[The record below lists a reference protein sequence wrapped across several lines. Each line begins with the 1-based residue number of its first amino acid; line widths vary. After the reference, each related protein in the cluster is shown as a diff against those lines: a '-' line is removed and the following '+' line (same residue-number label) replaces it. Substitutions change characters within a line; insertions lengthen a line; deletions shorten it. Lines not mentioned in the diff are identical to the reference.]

1 MSQAL
6 KEIGLKKSFK
16 YILGLFQLTVLK
28 IVLLPPNVRR
38 MLLNLYGADVG
49 IETLIHPITFI
60 NIYRRGFKGLA
71 CGRYC
76 FVGEECLL
84 DLADGT
90 RLTPIPIETRILRT
104 PVPPELAGTPL
115 AFLVE
120 STPTPTQMLAFTP
133 RPQYEAYGA
142 GIAALQRGDY
152 EQAAEYM
159 RQVLDLDFPLLSDW
173 NGDAV
178 RGLGVGH
185 EYRGMQDVPT
195 RSVFLV
201 GRDGIIRGAWRYA
214 SSEVPDFDEL
224 LEAARSLS

>member
-84 DLADGT
+84 DLADGIELGDNVT
-90 RLTPIPIETRILRT
+90 LAPRVTILTHIN
-104 PVPPELAGTPL
+104 VGYKHHPL
-115 AFLVE
+115 
-120 STPTPTQMLAFTP
+120 Q
-133 RPQYEAYGA
+133 
-142 GIAALQRGDY
+142 
-152 EQAAEYM
+152 EY
-159 RQVLDLDFPLLSDW
+159 FP
-173 NGDAV
+173 
-178 RGLGVGH
+178 
-185 EYRGMQDVPT
+185 
-195 RSVFLV
+195 
-201 GRDGIIRGAWRYA
+201 A
-214 SSEVPDFDEL
+214 SSSPVEIGSGSFVGANSTILPGVKIGENALVASGSLVKENVREWTVVGGVP
-224 LEAARSLS
+224 ARLIREIERVKK